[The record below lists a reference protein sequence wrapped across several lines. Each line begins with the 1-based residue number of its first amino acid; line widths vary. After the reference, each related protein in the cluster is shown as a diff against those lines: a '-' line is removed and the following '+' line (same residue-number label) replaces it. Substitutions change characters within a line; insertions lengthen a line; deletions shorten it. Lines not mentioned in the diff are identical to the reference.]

1 MSTKPKFLL
10 DIEKKLANCNK
21 GGARG
26 DSDQLELYQEIF
38 SILIQ
43 NIQTFGPAM
52 SKIKTG
58 YENHI
63 RYLSAMLQKSTLL

>member
-10 DIEKKLANCNK
+10 DIEKKLSNCDKK
-21 GGARG
+21 GGARA

-63 RYLSAMLQKSTLL
+63 RYLLI